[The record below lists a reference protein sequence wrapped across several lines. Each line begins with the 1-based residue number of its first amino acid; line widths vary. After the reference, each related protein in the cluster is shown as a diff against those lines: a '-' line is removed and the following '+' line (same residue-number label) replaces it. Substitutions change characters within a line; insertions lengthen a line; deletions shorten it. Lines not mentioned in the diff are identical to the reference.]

1 MASFQIIFKDVE
13 ENELSKEV
21 VFMKGLGAA
30 KRSAKA
36 TAPANAYKIEISD
49 LMGKELTSITLGQLS
64 KWHDAI

>member
-21 VFMKGLGAA
+21 VFMKGLPAA
-30 KRSAKA
+30 KCSAKA
-36 TAPANAYKIEISD
+36 TAPANAYKIEITD
-49 LMGKELTSITLGQLS
+49 LMGKELTRITLGQSS